1 MKNSLNLKVMAA
13 SLLTAMATVVTS
25 LPAQAQRVIIVDE
38 PPHSHRPLKHHHP
51 RNPPPRTRHYRS
63 HRIVRHY
70 GPRYYGYAYFYSDD
84 DAYKYLA
91 FTAITLKLLDNL
103 NEEQQRRHEAAQV
116 QATRAGIG
124 DTIVW
129 HDGGASGAVT
139 TVREGT
145 SSAGLPCRE
154 FQQTITVGGTQEQGY
169 GTACLQADG
178 SWRIVDTR

>member
-1 MKNSLNLKVMAA
+1 MKKPLNLKVVAA
-13 SLLTAMATVVTS
+13 SLLTAMATAVPS
-25 LPAQAQRVIIVDE
+25 LPAQAQRVIIVNE
-38 PPHSHRPLKHHHP
+38 PPHAHRHLKHHHH
-51 RNPPPRTRHYRS
+51 RKPPPRMRHHRG
-63 HRIVRHY
+63 HRIARHH
-70 GPRYYGYAYFYSDD
+70 GPRYYGYAYFYTDD

-103 NEEQQRRHEAAQV
+103 NEEQQRQHEAAQV
-116 QATRAGIG
+116 QATRAAIG
-124 DTIVW
+124 DTIIW
-129 HDGGASGAVT
+129 HDGSASGTVT

-154 FQQTITVGGTQEQGY
+154 FQQTITVGGNREQGY